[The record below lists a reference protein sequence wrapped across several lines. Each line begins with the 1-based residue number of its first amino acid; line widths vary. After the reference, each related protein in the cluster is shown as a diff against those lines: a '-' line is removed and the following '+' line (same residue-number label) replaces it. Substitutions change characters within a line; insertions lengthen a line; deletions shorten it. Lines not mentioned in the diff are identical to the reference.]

1 MGISKIINFLSC
13 ERMLK
18 NKDNGGGVIFLRSL
32 IISSTIFLLVIAFLN
47 IIDTEKK
54 FSFDY
59 EVLSCHIIDKFEWYG
74 AIFAATYIALYTRFS
89 SQWSYLA
96 NLYNLIK
103 QTSATDGS
111 NPIIIAE
118 WKAGFIED
126 AQYLHLSHKENF
138 APIIKNWLSDK
149 DVKTAY
155 VNNSPQGVGVD
166 AFLKKI
172 TIRVNEIN
180 EKYKKI

>member
-1 MGISKIINFLSC
+1 
-13 ERMLK
+13 MLK

-32 IISSTIFLLVIAFLN
+32 IISSIIFLSVITFLN
-47 IIDTEKK
+47 VIDTEKK
-54 FSFDY
+54 FSFNHNI
-59 EVLSCHIIDKFEWYG
+59 LSKDIIDNFEWYG

-103 QTSATDGS
+103 QTSATNDS
-111 NPIIIAE
+111 NLIIIAE

-138 APIIKNWLSDK
+138 APIIKNWLNDSL
-149 DVKTAY
+149 VKNAY
-155 VNNSPQGVGVD
+155 VNNSPIGVD
-166 AFLKKI
+166 ADVFLIKI
-172 TIRVNEIN
+172 SKRVDEIN
-180 EKYKKI
+180 KKYKSQ